1 MTSRITY
8 SLQRS
13 GNLLFLRAS
22 LRGPDSSMTRVRL
35 LIDTGA
41 AYTTLPTSF
50 LEEIGCEVNDVN
62 RRIPIMMASA
72 VGRAPVIQISEF
84 NCLGKSMIDFPV
96 VALNLPFSPLMSGL
110 LGMDFLSQFG
120 ATIDIKKAEITMQS

>member
-13 GNLLFLRAS
+13 GKLLFLRAS

-72 VGRAPVIQISEF
+72 VGRAPVIQKIHS
-84 NCLGKSMIDFPV
+84 
-96 VALNLPFSPLMSGL
+96 
-110 LGMDFLSQFG
+110 
-120 ATIDIKKAEITMQS
+120 